1 MANSTEVNYQLKSSE
16 RSLYNDSSLMKCQQR
31 LTKLPESAQEQNKY
45 LGKVISSSCIFEEGL
60 NWEDEEDL
68 LLVRPSY
75 TAECNTRHTSGNSR
89 LGTKVKTHATMFFPV
104 KKKVMC
110 NEKGLWREFKESEE
124 NHIPKISPADLE
136 AKKAVKER
144 HAKIYQI
151 EYEQRQN
158 AFFRSLLQKGKQ
170 KFYTDSKPSTKS
182 TYVPNKSRKESSKLA
197 DSCRLIYHHRL
208 RHKIGPQH
216 PEYLNI
222 VSKRRKVNPHVWMH
236 KRSCA
241 VYPKKQLIQIEKKE
255 NDEERKYCRLKLIQE
270 MSAKAPRLLN
280 NKVLQYLSTDWEEDE
295 KKKLPETLEPMNE
308 WVCLQ
313 EKLLR
318 LRYIV
323 HNWEIGPETEFD
335 DKWARRAMLS
345 FSGDELKEA
354 ISSHSDWGGLT
365 DVLRATIGLC
375 KSKNRRFD
383 HKLWVEHNVSEMAD
397 KLSSMNISG
406 VNFGAFKDDLS
417 YDQAPESVK
426 LQLLKLVGCKVK
438 QKKSYWERGVHHA
451 YVNFTW
457 PEGQNMGN
465 YHIIFDV
472 TTCEVLQK

>member
-1 MANSTEVNYQLKSSE
+1 
-16 RSLYNDSSLMKCQQR
+16 
-31 LTKLPESAQEQNKY
+31 
-45 LGKVISSSCIFEEGL
+45 
-60 NWEDEEDL
+60 
-68 LLVRPSY
+68 
-75 TAECNTRHTSGNSR
+75 
-89 LGTKVKTHATMFFPV
+89 
-104 KKKVMC
+104 
-110 NEKGLWREFKESEE
+110 
-124 NHIPKISPADLE
+124 
-136 AKKAVKER
+136 
-144 HAKIYQI
+144 
-151 EYEQRQN
+151 
-158 AFFRSLLQKGKQ
+158 
-170 KFYTDSKPSTKS
+170 
-182 TYVPNKSRKESSKLA
+182 
-197 DSCRLIYHHRL
+197 
-208 RHKIGPQH
+208 
-216 PEYLNI
+216 
-222 VSKRRKVNPHVWMH
+222 MH

-241 VYPKKQLIQIEKKE
+241 VYPKKQLTHIEKKE

-472 TTCEVLQK
+472 TTCEVLQKWQHRLSKSNRKEFAVSKGRLIYNDRAEINYKYERKIFQDASKELVKLQMGVLAALKSSELHKVAFIVMEYWGSDMPQQLYRVLRRTN